1 MNAAPATVH
10 DAEAGRVIARLE
22 VLATRHCV
30 SHEGTTVCWRR
41 FGRGRPLVL
50 LHGGHGNWLHWVRN
64 IEGLSRH
71 RSLWVADLPGSGDSG
86 DLSPDAGGDPLD
98 QIARVLQGSL
108 AQLLDPQERVDVAG
122 FSFGAL
128 VAARLATRWA
138 RVRRLA
144 LLGTA
149 GHGGT
154 RRLAEE
160 LRHWRL
166 PDPAQRR
173 AALRHNLHL
182 LMLHA
187 PEPGDALA
195 LAVHAA
201 ACESNRFRSKP
212 LSRAAL
218 LPPLLQ
224 RIERP
229 VLFAWGEHDVTGV
242 PHEIA
247 PLLLQGRAD
256 REWAVVPGAGHWMQ
270 YEAAAA
276 THALLDRWFA

>member
-1 MNAAPATVH
+1 MSAAPALER
-10 DAEAGRVIARLE
+10 DPDAGRVIARLE
-22 VLATRHCV
+22 AAAVRHCV
-30 SHEGTTVCWRR
+30 AHEGTTVCWRR

-64 IEGLSRH
+64 IEALSRH
-71 RSLWVADLPGSGDSG
+71 RSLWLADLPGSGDSG
-86 DLSPDAGGDPLD
+86 DLPPDSGGDLLE
-98 QIARVLQGSL
+98 QVARVLQGSL
-108 AQLLDPQERVDVAG
+108 AQLLGPQERVGLAG

-128 VAARLATRWA
+128 VAARIAAGWA
-138 RVRRLA
+138 RVERLA

-166 PDPAQRR
+166 SDAAQRR

-229 VLFAWGEHDVTGV
+229 VLLAWGEHDVTGV
-242 PHEIA
+242 PHEIG
-247 PLLLQGRAD
+247 PLLVQDRAD
-256 REWAVVPGAGHWMQ
+256 REWTVVRGAGHWVQ